1 MARPR
6 AWCQPTRVTLPAI
19 DLERTY
25 DRRFGDA
32 QDYRLRV
39 WSVLIRDFF
48 QEFIP
53 EEGTVLDLGCGWGEF
68 VNQVRAT
75 RRFGMDLNGATGAR
89 LSREVTFLHQDC
101 ATRWPFADASLDAVF
116 TSNFFEHLPDKSA
129 LQATVLEAFRT
140 LKPGGRLICL
150 GPNIKCVPGKY
161 WDFWDHFIPLTELSL
176 RELMEMSGFRVEHC
190 LPRFL
195 PFSMA
200 TGFRPPVWTV
210 SMYLRLPPL
219 WRLFGRQFLVVAVKP

>member
-1 MARPR
+1 M
-6 AWCQPTRVTLPAI
+6 TLHAI

-25 DRRFGDA
+25 DRRFGNA
-32 QDYRLRV
+32 RDYRLRV

-48 QEFIP
+48 QKLVP
-53 EEGTVLDLGCGWGEF
+53 EAGTVLDLGCGWGEF
-68 VNQVRAT
+68 VNQVRAG
-75 RRFGMDLNGATGAR
+75 RRFGMDLNTATGAR
-89 LSREVTFLHQDC
+89 LSEHVTFLHQDC
-101 ATRWPFADASLDAVF
+101 AARWPFDDGSLDAVF

-129 LQATVLEAFRT
+129 LQATVREAFRT
-140 LKPGGRLICL
+140 LKSGGRLICL

-176 RELMEMSGFRVEHC
+176 QELMEMSGFQIERC

-200 TGFRPPVWTV
+200 TGFHPPVWTV
-210 SMYLRLPPL
+210 SIYLKLPLL
-219 WRLFGRQFLVVAVKP
+219 WRLFGKQFLVVAVKP